1 LLRELVDEWRNERRK
16 EVKSMKLLPL
26 VAATIALGFAASP
39 AGAVAPVHESFGGP
53 ITFNNPC
60 SFLVVSELF
69 GTNDVTTFF
78 DDQGNVTALQLHQTV
93 VGTVTA
99 NGTTLRFNT
108 QEQIFVDFTI
118 ETVREVGVLDSISGP
133 NGPIF
138 FRTGFALSDLETGA
152 TIARHGVLDIFDP
165 AEFCAALS

>member
-1 LLRELVDEWRNERRK
+1 
-16 EVKSMKLLPL
+16 MKLLPV

-39 AGAVAPVHESFGGP
+39 AGAVPPLHESFSGP
-53 ITFNNPC
+53 ITLNNPC
-60 SFLVVSELF
+60 SFPVDSDLF

-93 VGTVTA
+93 VGSVTA

-108 QEQIFVDFTI
+108 QEQIFVDFTRGM
-118 ETVREVGVLDSISGP
+118 VREVGVLDSIIGP

-138 FRTGFALSDLETGA
+138 FRTGFALLDLETGA
-152 TIARHGVLDIFDP
+152 TIARHGVLDVFD
-165 AEFCAALS
+165 ASEFCAALS